1 MPERSAIFIDGAY
14 LFNVLR
20 NEFEGVRIDFG
31 LLPAEI
37 SKSTN
42 LIRTYYYSSLPYQ
55 SDPPTAQQRALY
67 NRQRQFFSAL
77 RLLPRYTVKLGRV
90 ERRGTRDDGSPL
102 TEQKRVDILLAVDL
116 VKLSADGHIQQ
127 AVLVAGD
134 SDFIPA
140 IGAAKS
146 EGVVVKLLH
155 GANCHRELLEEVDE
169 HHRIDQALID
179 SVRLPSR

>member
-1 MPERSAIFIDGAY
+1 MMERSAIFIDGAY
-14 LFNVLR
+14 LFNVLQ
-20 NEFEGVRIDFG
+20 NEFGGVRIDFR
-31 LLPAEI
+31 LLPHRI
-37 SKSTN
+37 SEDTN
-42 LIRTYYYSSLPYQ
+42 LLRTYYYSSLPYQ
-55 SDPPTAQQRALY
+55 TDPPTTQERALY

-77 RLLPRYTVKLGRV
+77 RLLPRHTVKLGRV
-90 ERRGTRDDGSPL
+90 ERRGTRDDGSPI

-127 AVLVAGD
+127 AILVAGD

-140 IGAAKS
+140 ISAAKS

-169 HHRIDQALID
+169 HYRIDQTLID
-179 SVRLPSR
+179 SVRLPPR

>member
-14 LFNVLR
+14 FFNVTR
-20 NEFEGVRIDFG
+20 NEFEGVRVNFG
-31 LLPAEI
+31 LLPHRI
-37 SKSTN
+37 SEGTH
-42 LIRTYYYSSLPYQ
+42 LIRTYYYSSLPYR
-55 SDPPTAQQRALY
+55 SDPPTAQETAFF

-127 AVLVAGD
+127 AILVAGD

-140 IGAAKS
+140 ISAAKS
-146 EGVVVKLLH
+146 DGVVVKLYH
-155 GANCHRELLEEVDE
+155 GRNPHRELLEEVDE
-169 HHRIDQALID
+169 HHQIGQALID
-179 SVRLPSR
+179 SVRL